1 MKPKSMKEKPRG
13 AMMNILR
20 IKMIDAGN
28 LLKELDDALDKV
40 VAKKEPE
47 SFLKPSTLKIEEY
60 QKSIRQIQAQ
70 FTDAPK
76 FNEEGAYPQFL
87 SCGLLQ
93 VRGKNG
99 ANMEF
104 LLPKVYPFPPKSLYI
119 EHEKDGQFL
128 REMLMHLLSSAP
140 LVQLEVIL
148 VDALSLGGIFNLA
161 RRLLDKDNDF
171 IYQQR
176 ILTERKEIEEA
187 LKHLYEYLKVNLQE
201 KLAGFRDFAH
211 YNEEATDRLPLKVL
225 FLSGVDALSQN
236 ALYYLEKIM
245 RFGSKNG
252 VLSFV
257 NLESEKNNKSAEDL
271 KKHAEFFRDTTSF
284 ERFKYLNVEVIND
297 QGIKSQHM
305 KDFADKIK
313 AYYEK
318 KKAVKREL
326 KDLQR
331 DKEFWTESSQYEVSV
346 PVGWDINHTEVCFK
360 ICKEQNHTL
369 ICDHSGSGKSNFLHV
384 LIQNLAF
391 YYDPDEVQLF
401 LLDYKEGVEFNA
413 YTDPNIL
420 EHARLVSV
428 ASSVGFG
435 VSFLSWLCDEI
446 KKRSELFKQ
455 FNVKDLSDYRKH
467 EKMPRL
473 IVVIDE
479 FQVLFSDNST
489 KGKEGVERSLNTLLK
504 KGRSYGVHLVLAT
517 QTMRGGEIDS
527 SIKAQ
532 IANRIALPMD
542 ADDST
547 KILDDDVA
555 CELVRP
561 EGIFNNN
568 GGHQKYHT
576 KMSIPKAPD
585 DFKSFLTKIHAEFN
599 QRNLTPIDRKI
610 YNGETPLKMPN
621 TLKANEM
628 RLHLG
633 KKVDYEQKD
642 LIVEFESNESHLL
655 VVSQDLNARIALMK
669 LLFQNIKSANKE
681 LVFCNK
687 EKRLI
692 RSFDVQKEYGI
703 TPIENALNALDAT
716 TNRPN
721 SALVIDNLN
730 EAKEWHDKV
739 GAEKLK
745 SFLEK
750 ATDNEQYCV
759 IFVHDFK
766 QIKTNYHFDKLR
778 ELLSNHF
785 KQCLAFRCN
794 GENLN
799 AIKNNLPPPS
809 ALNNLNALLIELSK
823 DSVTEFR
830 PFSL

>member
-1 MKPKSMKEKPRG
+1 
-13 AMMNILR
+13 MNILR

-47 SFLKPSTLKIEEY
+47 SFLKPIVSPIEDY

-93 VRGKNG
+93 VRGKND

-128 REMLMHLLSSAP
+128 REMLMCLLSSAP
-140 LVQLEVIL
+140 LVQLEVVL

-176 ILTERKEIEEA
+176 ILTESKEIEEA

-211 YNEEATDRLPLKVL
+211 YNEEKEDRLPLKAL

-271 KKHAEFFRDTTSF
+271 KKHAEFFKDTTSF
-284 ERFKYLNVEVIND
+284 ERLKYLNVEVIND

-318 KKAVKREL
+318 KKVVKREL

-331 DKEFWTESSQYEVSV
+331 DKEFWAKSSQYEVSV
-346 PVGWDINHTEVCFK
+346 PVGWDINHKEVCFE
-360 ICKEQNHTL
+360 IGNEQNHTL
-369 ICDHSGSGKSNFLHV
+369 ICGRSGSGKSNFLHV

-391 YYDPDEVQLF
+391 YYAPNEVQLF

-413 YTDPNIL
+413 YTNPSPL

-428 ASSVGFG
+428 ASSVSYGIT
-435 VSFLSWLCDEI
+435 FLKWLCDEMQ
-446 KKRSELFKQ
+446 KRADRFKQ

-467 EKMPRL
+467 DEMPRL
-473 IVVIDE
+473 IVVVDE

-489 KGKEGVERSLNTLLK
+489 KGKESVERSLNTLLK
-504 KGRSYGVHLVLAT
+504 KGRSYGVHLILAT
-517 QTMRGGEIDS
+517 QTMRGTDINR
-527 SIKAQ
+527 SIMAQ

-542 ADDST
+542 AEDSSSVLGDDA
-547 KILDDDVA
+547 A
-555 CELVRP
+555 CEIQKP

-599 QRNLTPIDRKI
+599 QRNLAPIDRKI

-633 KKVDYEQKD
+633 KTVDYEQKD

-692 RSFDVQKEYGI
+692 RFFDAQKEYGI
-703 TPIENALNALDAT
+703 TPVENILSVLDTAM
-716 TNRPN
+716 NPN

-730 EAKEWHDKV
+730 EAKELHDKV

-750 ATDNEQYCV
+750 AIDNEQYCV
-759 IFVHDFK
+759 IFAHDFR
-766 QIKTNYHFDKLR
+766 QIKSNYHFDKLK
-778 ELLSNHF
+778 ELLNNHF

-794 GENLN
+794 EENLN
-799 AIKNNLPPPS
+799 AIKSDLPS
-809 ALNNLNALLIELSK
+809 LKNELNVLFVELSK

>member
-1 MKPKSMKEKPRG
+1 
-13 AMMNILR
+13 
-20 IKMIDAGN
+20 MIDAGN

-47 SFLKPSTLKIEEY
+47 SFLKPSTLKIEKY

-70 FTDAPK
+70 FTDAPQ
-76 FNEEGAYPQFL
+76 FNEESTYPKFL

-104 LLPKVYPFPPKSLYI
+104 LLPKVYPFSPKSLYI

-128 REMLMHLLSSAP
+128 REMLMRLLSSAP

-176 ILTERKEIEEA
+176 ILTESKEIEEA

-211 YNEEATDRLPLKVL
+211 YNENEKDPLPLKAL
-225 FLSGVDALSQN
+225 FLSGVDTLSQN

-257 NLESEKNNKSAEDL
+257 NLESEKNNQSAEDL
-271 KKHAEFFRDTTSF
+271 KNYAEFFKDTTSF

-305 KDFADKIK
+305 QDFADKIK
-313 AYYEK
+313 AYYRQK
-318 KKAVKREL
+318 KEVKREL

-331 DKEFWTESSQYEVSV
+331 DKEFWTKSSQHEMVV

-360 ICKEQNHTL
+360 IGNEQNHTL
-369 ICDHSGSGKSNFLHV
+369 ICGRSGSGKSNFLHV

-391 YYDPDEVQLF
+391 YYAPNEVQLF

-413 YTDPNIL
+413 YVADTPL

-435 VSFLSWLCDEI
+435 MSFLSWLCKEMQ
-446 KKRSELFKQ
+446 KRAELFKQ

-467 EKMPRL
+467 EKMSRL
-473 IVVIDE
+473 IVVVDE
-479 FQVLFSDNST
+479 FQVLFSDNKST
-489 KGKEGVERSLNTLLK
+489 KAVEGHLSTLLK

-517 QTMRGGEIDS
+517 QTMRGTDINPS
-527 SIKAQ
+527 FKAQ

-542 ADDST
+542 AEDSSSVLGDDA
-547 KILDDDVA
+547 A

-576 KMSIPKAPD
+576 KISIPKAPD

-599 QRNLTPIDRKI
+599 QRNLAPIDRKI

-621 TLKANEM
+621 ILKANEM

-633 KKVDYEQKD
+633 KEVDYEQKD

-655 VVSQDLNARIALMK
+655 VVSQNLQDRIALMK

-692 RSFDVQKEYGI
+692 RSFDAQKEYGI
-703 TPIENALNALDAT
+703 TPVENILSVLDTAM
-716 TNRPN
+716 NPN
-721 SALVIDNLN
+721 STLVIDNLN
-730 EAKEWHDKV
+730 EAKELHDKV
-739 GAEKLK
+739 GAEKLR

-750 ATDNEQYCV
+750 AIDNEQYCV
-759 IFVHDFK
+759 IFAHDFR
-766 QIKTNYHFDKLR
+766 QIKTNYHFDKLK
-778 ELLSNHF
+778 ELLNNHL
-785 KQCLAFRCN
+785 KQCLAFKCN

-799 AIKNNLPPPS
+799 AIKNGLPSPS
-809 ALNNLNALLIELSK
+809 NFNALFVELSK
-823 DSVTEFR
+823 DSRTEFR
-830 PFSL
+830 PFSLQD

>member
-1 MKPKSMKEKPRG
+1 
-13 AMMNILR
+13 
-20 IKMIDAGN
+20 MIDAGN

-47 SFLKPSTLKIEEY
+47 SFLKPIVSQIEDY
-60 QKSIRQIQAQ
+60 QKSIRQIQVQ
-70 FTDAPK
+70 FTDAPQ
-76 FNEEGAYPQFL
+76 FNETTTYPKFL
-87 SCGLLQ
+87 SCGLLH
-93 VRGKNG
+93 VKGKNG
-99 ANMEF
+99 ANMDF
-104 LLPKVYPFPPKSLYI
+104 CLPKVYPFPPKSLYI

-128 REMLMHLLSSAP
+128 REMLMRLLSSAP

-176 ILTERKEIEEA
+176 ILTESKEIEEA
-187 LKHLYEYLKVNLQE
+187 LKHLHEYLKVNLQE

-211 YNEEATDRLPLKVL
+211 YNEEAKDRLPLKAL

-257 NLESEKNNKSAEDL
+257 NLESEKNNQSAEDL
-271 KKHAEFFRDTTSF
+271 KKHAEFFRDITSF
-284 ERFKYLNVEVIND
+284 ERLKYLNVEIIND

-305 KDFADKIK
+305 QDFADRIK
-313 AYYEK
+313 AYYRQK
-318 KKAVKREL
+318 KEVKREL

-331 DKEFWTESSQYEVSV
+331 DKEFWTKSSQYEVSV
-346 PVGWDINHTEVCFK
+346 PVGWDINHKEVCFE
-360 ICKEQNHTL
+360 IGNEQNHTL

-391 YYDPDEVQLF
+391 YYAPNEVQLF

-413 YTDPNIL
+413 YTDPIL

-435 VSFLSWLCDEI
+435 MSFLSWLCDEI

-467 EKMPRL
+467 EKMARL
-473 IVVIDE
+473 IVVVDE
-479 FQVLFSDNST
+479 FQVLFSDNKST
-489 KGKEGVERSLNTLLK
+489 KAVEGHLNTLLK

-517 QTMRGGEIDS
+517 QTMRGTDINPS
-527 SIKAQ
+527 FKAQ
-532 IANRIALPMD
+532 IANRIALHMD
-542 ADDST
+542 AEDST

-555 CELVRP
+555 REIQKP

-599 QRNLTPIDRKI
+599 QRNLAPIDRKI

-621 TLKANEM
+621 ILKANEM

-703 TPIENALNALDAT
+703 TPVENILSVLDTAM
-716 TNRPN
+716 NPN
-721 SALVIDNLN
+721 SVLVIDNLN
-730 EAKEWHDKV
+730 EAKELHDKV

-759 IFVHDFK
+759 IFAHDFR
-766 QIKTNYHFDKLR
+766 QIKTNYHFDKLK
-778 ELLSNHF
+778 ELLNNHF

-794 GENLN
+794 EENLN

-809 ALNNLNALLIELSK
+809 ALNNLNVLFVELSK
-823 DSVTEFR
+823 DSHTEFR
-830 PFSL
+830 PFSLQG

>member
-1 MKPKSMKEKPRG
+1 
-13 AMMNILR
+13 
-20 IKMIDAGN
+20 MIDAGI

-47 SFLKPSTLKIEEY
+47 SFLKPIASQIENY
-60 QKSIRQIQAQ
+60 QKSIRQVQAQ
-70 FTDAPK
+70 FTDAPQ
-76 FNEEGAYPQFL
+76 FNETTTYPKFL
-87 SCGLLQ
+87 SCGLLH

-104 LLPKVYPFPPKSLYI
+104 CLPKVYPFPPKSLYI

-128 REMLMHLLSSAP
+128 REMLMRLLSSAP

-171 IYQQR
+171 IYQKR
-176 ILTERKEIEEA
+176 ILTENKEIEEA

-211 YNEEATDRLPLKVL
+211 YNEEKEDRLPLKAL

-236 ALYYLEKIM
+236 ALYYFEKIM

-257 NLESEKNNKSAEDL
+257 NLESEKNNQSAEDL
-271 KKHAEFFRDTTSF
+271 KRYAECFKDRTSF
-284 ERFKYLNVEVIND
+284 ERLKYLSVEVIND

-326 KDLQR
+326 KDLQK
-331 DKEFWTESSQYEVSV
+331 DEKFWTKSSQHEVVV
-346 PVGWDINHTEVCFK
+346 PVGWDINHKEVCFE
-360 ICKEQNHTL
+360 IGNEQNHTL

-391 YYDPDEVQLF
+391 YYAPNEVQLF

-413 YTDPNIL
+413 YVADPPL

-428 ASSVGFG
+428 ASSISYGIT
-435 VSFLSWLCDEI
+435 FLKWLCDEME
-446 KKRSELFKQ
+446 KRAELFKQ

-479 FQVLFSDNST
+479 FQVLFSDNKST
-489 KGKEGVERSLNTLLK
+489 KAVEGHLNTLLK
-504 KGRSYGVHLVLAT
+504 KGRSYGVHLILAT
-517 QTMRGGEIDS
+517 QTMRGTDINPS
-527 SIKAQ
+527 FKAQ

-542 ADDST
+542 ADDSA
-547 KILDDDVA
+547 KILDDDAA

-561 EGIFNNN
+561 ESIFNNN

-576 KMSIPKAPD
+576 KMSTPKAPD

-655 VVSQDLNARIALMK
+655 VVSQDLSARIALMK
-669 LLFQNIKSANKE
+669 LFAQNFKTANKE
-681 LVFCNK
+681 LLFYNA
-687 EKRLI
+687 EKCLVREL
-692 RSFDVQKEYGI
+692 DGLKKHHI
-703 TPIENALNALDAT
+703 TPMQGSLGSVLDTAM
-716 TNRPN
+716 NPN

-759 IFVHDFK
+759 IFAHDYK

-799 AIKNNLPPPS
+799 ALQSGLPSPS
-809 ALNNLNALLIELSK
+809 EHNALFVELSK

-830 PFSL
+830 PFSLQD

>member
-1 MKPKSMKEKPRG
+1 MIEV
-13 AMMNILR
+13 NILLQ
-20 IKMIDAGN
+20 K
-28 LLKELDDALDKV
+28 LDDALDKV
-40 VAKKEPE
+40 VHQKEPE
-47 SFLKPSTLKIEEY
+47 SFLKPIVSEIEEY
-60 QKSIRQIQAQ
+60 QKSVRQIQAQ
-70 FTDAPK
+70 FTDAPQ
-76 FNEEGAYPQFL
+76 FNETKAYPHFL
-87 SCGLLQ
+87 SCGLLEIK
-93 VRGKNG
+93 GKNG

-104 LLPKVYPFPPKSLYI
+104 CFPKVYPFPPKSLYI

-128 REMLMHLLSSAP
+128 REMLMRLLSSAP

-176 ILTERKEIEEA
+176 ILTESEEIKEA
-187 LKHLYEYLKVNLQE
+187 LKHLYEYLKVNLQQ
-201 KLAGFRDFAH
+201 KLAGFKDFAH
-211 YNEEATDRLPLKVL
+211 YNENKEDQLPLKAL
-225 FLSGVDALSQN
+225 FLSGVDALSSD

-271 KKHAEFFRDTTSF
+271 KRYAEFFKDRTSF
-284 ERFKYLNVEVIND
+284 EHLKYLNVEAIND
-297 QGIKSQHM
+297 HGVQSQHM
-305 KDFADKIK
+305 QDFATKIK
-313 AYYEK
+313 AYYEQK
-318 KKAVKREL
+318 KQVKREL

-331 DKEFWTESSQYEVSV
+331 EKDFWTQSSQSKVSV
-346 PVGWDINHTEVCFK
+346 PVGWDINHKEVCFE
-360 ICKEQNHTL
+360 IGEAQNHTL
-369 ICDHSGSGKSNFLHV
+369 ICGHSGSGKSNFLHV

-391 YYDPDEVQLF
+391 YYAPNEVQLF

-413 YTDPNIL
+413 YADPAIL

-435 VSFLSWLCDEI
+435 VSFLSWLDKET
-446 KKRSELFKQ
+446 KKRGELFKQ
-455 FNVKDLSDYRKH
+455 SGAKDLSDYRKH
-467 EKMPRL
+467 GEMPRL

-479 FQVLFSDNST
+479 FQVLFSDNKST
-489 KGKEGVERSLNTLLK
+489 KAVEGHLNTLLK

-517 QTMRGGEIDS
+517 QTMRGTDINPS
-527 SIKAQ
+527 FKAQ

-542 ADDST
+542 ADDSSSV
-547 KILDDDVA
+547 LGDDAA

-621 TLKANEM
+621 TLKANGM

-655 VVSQDLNARIALMK
+655 VVSQDLSARIALMK

-692 RSFDVQKEYGI
+692 RSFDAQKEYGI
-703 TPIENALNALDAT
+703 TPVENILSVLDTAM
-716 TNRPN
+716 NPN
-721 SALVIDNLN
+721 STLVIDNLN
-730 EAKEWHDKV
+730 EAKELHDKV

-750 ATDNEQYCV
+750 ATDNEQYCI

-799 AIKNNLPPPS
+799 ALQSDLPSPS
-809 ALNNLNALLIELSK
+809 ELNALLIELSK
-823 DSVTEFR
+823 DSHTEFR

>member
-1 MKPKSMKEKPRG
+1 
-13 AMMNILR
+13 
-20 IKMIDAGN
+20 MIDAGN

-47 SFLKPSTLKIEEY
+47 SFLRPSTLKIEEY

-70 FTDAPK
+70 FTDAPQ
-76 FNEEGAYPQFL
+76 FNETTTYPKFL
-87 SCGLLQ
+87 SCGLLEIK
-93 VRGKNG
+93 GKNG

-128 REMLMHLLSSAP
+128 REMLMRLLSSTP

-148 VDALSLGGIFNLA
+148 IDALSLGGIFNLA
-161 RRLLDKDNDF
+161 RRLLHKDNDF

-176 ILTERKEIEEA
+176 ILTESKETEEA

-201 KLAGFRDFAH
+201 KLAGYKDFAH
-211 YNEEATDRLPLKVL
+211 YNEEKEDRLPLKAL

-271 KKHAEFFRDTTSF
+271 KRYAEFFKDRTSF
-284 ERFKYLNVEVIND
+284 ERLKYLSVEVIND
-297 QGIKSQHM
+297 HGIQSQHM

-313 AYYEK
+313 AYYKQK
-318 KKAVKREL
+318 KEVKREL
-326 KDLQR
+326 KDLQK
-331 DKEFWTESSQYEVSV
+331 DEKFWIKSSQYEVSV
-346 PVGWDINHTEVCFK
+346 PVGWDINHKEVCFEIGK
-360 ICKEQNHTL
+360 AQNHTL

-391 YYDPDEVQLF
+391 YYAPNEVQLF

-413 YTDPNIL
+413 YVADPTL

-428 ASSVGFG
+428 ASSISYGIT
-435 VSFLSWLCDEI
+435 FLKWLCDEI
-446 KKRSELFKQ
+446 QKRSELFKQ
-455 FNVKDLSDYRKH
+455 FKVKDLSDYRKH

-489 KGKEGVERSLNTLLK
+489 KGKESVERSLNTLLK

-542 ADDST
+542 AEDST
-547 KILDDDVA
+547 KILGDDVA

-568 GGHQKYHT
+568 GGNRKYHT

-585 DFKSFLTKIHAEFN
+585 DFTAFIKKIHEEFN

-621 TLKANEM
+621 ILKANEM

-633 KKVDYEQKD
+633 KKADYEQKD

-692 RSFDVQKEYGI
+692 RSFDAPKEYGI
-703 TPIENALNALDAT
+703 TPVENILSVLDTAM
-716 TNRPN
+716 NPN
-721 SALVIDNLN
+721 SVLMVDNLN
-730 EAKEWHDKV
+730 EAKELHDKIGV
-739 GAEKLK
+739 EKLR

-750 ATDNEQYCV
+750 ATDNERYCI
-759 IFVHDFK
+759 IFAHDFK
-766 QIKTNYHFDKLR
+766 QIQANYDSVKLK
-778 ELLSNHF
+778 ELLNHHF
-785 KQCLAFRCN
+785 KQRLAFRCN

-799 AIKNNLPPPS
+799 ALKSDLPLLKNE
-809 ALNNLNALLIELSK
+809 LNALLIELSK
-823 DSVTEFR
+823 DSHTEFR
-830 PFSL
+830 PFSLQG

>member
-1 MKPKSMKEKPRG
+1 MKPKSMKEKLRG

-47 SFLKPSTLKIEEY
+47 SFLKPIVSQIEDY
-60 QKSIRQIQAQ
+60 QKSVRQIQAQ
-70 FTDAPK
+70 FIDAPQ
-76 FNEEGAYPQFL
+76 FNETSAYPKFL
-87 SCGLLQ
+87 SCGLLH

-128 REMLMHLLSSAP
+128 REMLMRLLSSAP
-140 LVQLEVIL
+140 LVQLEVVL

-161 RRLLDKDNDF
+161 RRLLNKDNDF

-176 ILTERKEIEEA
+176 ILTESKEIEEA
-187 LKHLYEYLKVNLQE
+187 IKHLYEYLKVNLQE

-211 YNEEATDRLPLKVL
+211 YNEEKEDRLPLKAL

-257 NLESEKNNKSAEDL
+257 NLESEKNNQSAEDL
-271 KKHAEFFRDTTSF
+271 KKHAEFFKDTTSF

-297 QGIKSQHM
+297 QDIKSQHM
-305 KDFADKIK
+305 QDFADKIK
-313 AYYEK
+313 AYYKQK
-318 KKAVKREL
+318 KEVKREL

-346 PVGWDINHTEVCFK
+346 PVGWDINHKEVCFE
-360 ICKEQNHTL
+360 IGNAQNHTL
-369 ICDHSGSGKSNFLHV
+369 ICGRSGSGKSNFLHV

-413 YTDPNIL
+413 YTDPVL

-435 VSFLSWLCDEI
+435 MSFLSWLCDEI

-479 FQVLFSDNST
+479 FQVLFSDKST
-489 KGKEGVERSLNTLLK
+489 QVKGSVERSLNTLLK

-527 SIKAQ
+527 SFKAQ

-547 KILDDDVA
+547 KILDDDAA

-599 QRNLTPIDRKI
+599 QRNLVPIDHKI
-610 YNGETPLKMPN
+610 YNGETALKMPN

-633 KKVDYEQKD
+633 KKV
-642 LIVEFESNESHLL
+642 
-655 VVSQDLNARIALMK
+655 
-669 LLFQNIKSANKE
+669 
-681 LVFCNK
+681 
-687 EKRLI
+687 
-692 RSFDVQKEYGI
+692 
-703 TPIENALNALDAT
+703 
-716 TNRPN
+716 
-721 SALVIDNLN
+721 
-730 EAKEWHDKV
+730 
-739 GAEKLK
+739 
-745 SFLEK
+745 
-750 ATDNEQYCV
+750 
-759 IFVHDFK
+759 
-766 QIKTNYHFDKLR
+766 
-778 ELLSNHF
+778 
-785 KQCLAFRCN
+785 
-794 GENLN
+794 
-799 AIKNNLPPPS
+799 
-809 ALNNLNALLIELSK
+809 
-823 DSVTEFR
+823 
-830 PFSL
+830 

>member
-1 MKPKSMKEKPRG
+1 MT
-13 AMMNILR
+13 
-20 IKMIDAGN
+20 DAGN

-47 SFLKPSTLKIEEY
+47 SFLKPIVSQIEDY

-76 FNEEGAYPQFL
+76 FNEEGTYPKFL
-87 SCGLLQ
+87 SCGLLEIK
-93 VRGKNG
+93 GKNG
-99 ANMEF
+99 TNMDF

-128 REMLMHLLSSAP
+128 REMLMRLLSSVP

-148 VDALSLGGIFNLA
+148 IDALSLGGIFNLA
-161 RRLLDKDNDF
+161 RRLLDKNNDF

-176 ILTERKEIEEA
+176 ILTESKEIEEA

-201 KLAGFRDFAH
+201 KLAGYRDFAH
-211 YNEEATDRLPLKVL
+211 YNENATDPLPLKAL

-257 NLESEKNNKSAEDL
+257 NLESEKNNQSAEDL
-271 KKHAEFFRDTTSF
+271 KRYAEFFKDRTSF
-284 ERFKYLNVEVIND
+284 ERLKYLNVEVIND
-297 QGIKSQHM
+297 HGIKSQHM

-313 AYYEK
+313 AYYKQK
-318 KKAVKREL
+318 KEVKREL
-326 KDLQR
+326 KDLQK
-331 DKEFWTESSQYEVSV
+331 DKEFWTKSSQYEVSV
-346 PVGWDINHTEVCFK
+346 PVGWDINHKEVCFE
-360 ICKEQNHTL
+360 IGNEQNHTL

-391 YYDPDEVQLF
+391 YYVPNEVQLF

-413 YTDPNIL
+413 YVADTPL

-446 KKRSELFKQ
+446 KKRAELFKQ

-467 EKMPRL
+467 DEMPRL

-479 FQVLFSDNST
+479 FQVIFSDNKST
-489 KGKEGVERSLNTLLK
+489 KAVEGHLNTLLK

-517 QTMRGGEIDS
+517 QTMHGTDINPS
-527 SIKAQ
+527 FKAQ

-542 ADDST
+542 AEDSSSVLGDDA
-547 KILDDDVA
+547 A

-568 GGHQKYHT
+568 GGHKKYHT

-621 TLKANEM
+621 TLKADEM

-633 KKVDYEQKD
+633 KTVDYEQKD

-692 RSFDVQKEYGI
+692 RSFDAPKEYGI
-703 TPIENALNALDAT
+703 TPVENILSVLETAMN
-716 TNRPN
+716 PN

-759 IFVHDFK
+759 IFAHDYK

-799 AIKNNLPPPS
+799 ALQSGLPSPS
-809 ALNNLNALLIELSK
+809 ELNALLIEFSK
-823 DSVTEFR
+823 DSRTEFR
-830 PFSL
+830 SFSLQG

>member
-1 MKPKSMKEKPRG
+1 
-13 AMMNILR
+13 
-20 IKMIDAGN
+20 MIEIN
-28 LLKELDDALDKV
+28 TLLQKLDDALDKV
-40 VAKKEPE
+40 VPKKEPE
-47 SFLKPSTLKIEEY
+47 SFLKPIVSKIEEY
-60 QKSIRQIQAQ
+60 QKSVRQIQAQ
-70 FTDAPK
+70 FTDAPQ
-76 FNEEGAYPQFL
+76 FNEESAYPQFL
-87 SCGLLQ
+87 SCGLLEIK
-93 VRGKNG
+93 GKNG
-99 ANMEF
+99 ANMDF
-104 LLPKVYPFPPKSLYI
+104 CLPKVYPFPPKSLYI

-128 REMLMHLLSSAP
+128 REMLMRLLSSAP

-161 RRLLDKDNDF
+161 RRLLDKNNDF

-176 ILTERKEIEEA
+176 ILTESKEIEEA

-201 KLAGFRDFAH
+201 KLAGYKDFAH
-211 YNEEATDRLPLKVL
+211 YNEKDRLPLKAL

-257 NLESEKNNKSAEDL
+257 NLESEKNNQSAEDL
-271 KKHAEFFRDTTSF
+271 KRYAEFFKDRTSF
-284 ERFKYLNVEVIND
+284 ECLKYLNAEVIND
-297 QGIKSQHM
+297 QGIKSQRM

-326 KDLQR
+326 KDLQK
-331 DKEFWTESSQYEVSV
+331 DEKFWTESSQFKVSV
-346 PVGWDINHTEVCFK
+346 PVGWDINHKEVCFE
-360 ICKEQNHTL
+360 IGEAQNHTL

-391 YYDPDEVQLF
+391 YYAPNEVQLF
-401 LLDYKEGVEFNA
+401 LLDYKEGVEFNT

-420 EHARLVSV
+420 EHVRLVSV
-428 ASSVGFG
+428 ASSVGYG
-435 VSFLSWLCDEI
+435 MSFLSWLCKEMQ
-446 KKRSELFKQ
+446 KRAELFKQ

-479 FQVLFSDNST
+479 FQVLFSDNKST
-489 KGKEGVERSLNTLLK
+489 KAVEGHLNTLLK

-527 SIKAQ
+527 SFKAQ

-547 KILDDDVA
+547 KILDDDAA

-585 DFKSFLTKIHAEFN
+585 DFKPFIKKIHRDFN
-599 QRNLTPIDRKI
+599 QRNLAPIDRKI

-621 TLKANEM
+621 ILKANGM

-633 KKVDYEQKD
+633 KEADYEQKD

-703 TPIENALNALDAT
+703 TPVENILSVLDTAM
-716 TNRPN
+716 NPN
-721 SALVIDNLN
+721 STLVIDNLN
-730 EAKEWHDKV
+730 EAKELHDKIGV
-739 GAEKLK
+739 EKLK

-750 ATDNEQYCV
+750 AIDNEQYCV
-759 IFVHDFK
+759 IFAHDYR

-778 ELLSNHF
+778 ELLNNHF
-785 KQCLAFRCN
+785 KQCLAFKCN

-799 AIKNNLPPPS
+799 ALKSNLPSPS
-809 ALNNLNALLIELSK
+809 ELNALLIELSK

-830 PFSL
+830 PFSLQD

>member
-1 MKPKSMKEKPRG
+1 
-13 AMMNILR
+13 
-20 IKMIDAGN
+20 MIEIN
-28 LLKELDDALDKV
+28 TLLQKLDDALDKIV
-40 VAKKEPE
+40 HKKEPE
-47 SFLKPSTLKIEEY
+47 SFLKPIVSQIEEY
-60 QKSIRQIQAQ
+60 QKSVRKIQAQ
-70 FTDAPK
+70 FTDAPQ
-76 FNEEGAYPQFL
+76 FNETSAYPPFL
-87 SCGLLQ
+87 SCGLLEIK
-93 VRGKNG
+93 GKNG
-99 ANMEF
+99 TNVDF
-104 LLPKVYPFPPKSLYI
+104 CLPKVYPFPPKSLYI

-128 REMLMHLLSSAP
+128 REMLMHLLSNAP

-161 RRLLDKDNDF
+161 RRLLDKNNDF

-176 ILTERKEIEEA
+176 ILTESKEIEEA

-201 KLAGFRDFAH
+201 KLAGYKDFAH
-211 YNEEATDRLPLKVL
+211 YNEEATDPLPLKAL
-225 FLSGVDALSQN
+225 FLSGVDALSKE

-245 RFGSKNG
+245 RFGPKNG

-271 KKHAEFFRDTTSF
+271 KRYAEFFKDRTSF
-284 ERFKYLNVEVIND
+284 EHLKYLNVEVIND
-297 QGIKSQHM
+297 HGIQSQHM
-305 KDFADKIK
+305 QDFADKIK

-326 KDLQR
+326 KDLQK
-331 DKEFWTESSQYEVSV
+331 DEKFWTKSSQSEVSV
-346 PVGWDINHTEVCFK
+346 PMGWDINHKEVRFE
-360 ICKEQNHTL
+360 IGGAQNHML
-369 ICDHSGSGKSNFLHV
+369 ICGRSGSGKSNFLHV

-391 YYDPDEVQLF
+391 YYVPNEVQLF

-413 YTDPNIL
+413 YTNPTIL

-428 ASSVGFG
+428 AGSVGFG
-435 VSFLSWLCDEI
+435 VGFLSWLCKEMQ
-446 KKRSELFKQ
+446 KRAELFKR
-455 FNVKDLSDYRKH
+455 FNVKDLNDYRKH
-467 EKMPRL
+467 GEMPRL

-479 FQVLFSDNST
+479 FQVLFSDNSA
-489 KGKEGVERSLNTLLK
+489 KGKESVDQSLNTLLK
-504 KGRSYGVHLVLAT
+504 KGRSYGVHLILAT
-517 QTMRGGEIDS
+517 QTMRGTDINKS
-527 SIKAQ
+527 LMAQ

-542 ADDST
+542 AEDSNSILNNDDA
-547 KILDDDVA
+547 A

-585 DFKSFLTKIHAEFN
+585 DFTAFIKKIHAEFN
-599 QRNLTPIDRKI
+599 QRNLVPIEHKI
-610 YNGETPLKMPN
+610 YNGETALEMPSI
-621 TLKANEM
+621 LKANEM

-633 KKVDYEQKD
+633 KEADYEQKD

-655 VVSQDLNARIALMK
+655 VVSQDLSTRIALMK
-669 LLFQNIKSANKE
+669 LFAQNFETANKE
-681 LVFCNK
+681 LLFYNA
-687 EKRLI
+687 EKRLV
-692 RSFDVQKEYGI
+692 RELDELKKHHI
-703 TPIENALNALDAT
+703 TPMQSPLGSVLDTAM
-716 TNRPN
+716 NPN
-721 SALVIDNLN
+721 SVLVIDNLN
-730 EAKEWHDKV
+730 EAKELHDKI

-750 ATDNEQYCV
+750 ATDNEQYCI
-759 IFVHDFK
+759 IFAHDYK

-799 AIKNNLPPPS
+799 ALQSGLSSPS
-809 ALNNLNALLIELSK
+809 KLNALLIELSK

>member
-1 MKPKSMKEKPRG
+1 M
-13 AMMNILR
+13 
-20 IKMIDAGN
+20 
-28 LLKELDDALDKV
+28 
-40 VAKKEPE
+40 
-47 SFLKPSTLKIEEY
+47 
-60 QKSIRQIQAQ
+60 
-70 FTDAPK
+70 
-76 FNEEGAYPQFL
+76 
-87 SCGLLQ
+87 
-93 VRGKNG
+93 
-99 ANMEF
+99 
-104 LLPKVYPFPPKSLYI
+104 
-119 EHEKDGQFL
+119 
-128 REMLMHLLSSAP
+128 
-140 LVQLEVIL
+140 
-148 VDALSLGGIFNLA
+148 
-161 RRLLDKDNDF
+161 
-171 IYQQR
+171 
-176 ILTERKEIEEA
+176 
-187 LKHLYEYLKVNLQE
+187 YEYLKVNLQE
-201 KLAGFRDFAH
+201 KLAGYKDFAH
-211 YNEEATDRLPLKVL
+211 YNEKEKDPLPLKAL

-257 NLESEKNNKSAEDL
+257 NLESEKNNQSAEDL
-271 KKHAEFFRDTTSF
+271 KKHAEFFRDNKSF
-284 ERFKYLNVEVIND
+284 ERLKYLSVEVIND
-297 QGIKSQHM
+297 HGIQPQHM
-305 KDFADKIK
+305 QDFADKIK

-318 KKAVKREL
+318 KKVVKSEL
-326 KDLQR
+326 KALQK
-331 DKEFWTESSQYEVSV
+331 DEKFWTKSSQHEVSV
-346 PVGWDINHTEVCFK
+346 PVGWDINHKEVCFE
-360 ICKEQNHTL
+360 IGNAQNHTL

-391 YYDPDEVQLF
+391 YYAPNEVQLF

-413 YTDPNIL
+413 YVADTPL

-435 VSFLSWLCDEI
+435 VSFLSWLCKEMQE
-446 KKRSELFKQ
+446 RANLFKQ
-455 FNVKDLSDYRKH
+455 FKVKDLSDYRKH

-479 FQVLFSDNST
+479 FQVLFSDNKST
-489 KGKEGVERSLNTLLK
+489 KAVEGHLNTLLK

-517 QTMRGGEIDS
+517 QTMRGTDINPS
-527 SIKAQ
+527 FKAQ

-542 ADDST
+542 ADDSA
-547 KILDDDVA
+547 KILDDDAA

-599 QRNLTPIDRKI
+599 QRNLAPIDRKI

-621 TLKANEM
+621 ILKANEM

-633 KKVDYEQKD
+633 KEADYEQKD
-642 LIVEFESNESHLL
+642 LVVEFENNESHLL

-703 TPIENALNALDAT
+703 TPVENILSVLDTAM
-716 TNRPN
+716 NPN

-730 EAKEWHDKV
+730 EAKELHDKIGV
-739 GAEKLK
+739 EKLK

-750 ATDNEQYCV
+750 AIDNEQYCV
-759 IFVHDFK
+759 IFAHDYR

-778 ELLSNHF
+778 ELLNNHF
-785 KQCLAFRCN
+785 KQCLAFKCN

-799 AIKNNLPPPS
+799 ALKSNLPSPS
-809 ALNNLNALLIELSK
+809 ELNALLIELSK
-823 DSVTEFR
+823 DSHTEFR
-830 PFSL
+830 PFSLQG

>member
-1 MKPKSMKEKPRG
+1 
-13 AMMNILR
+13 
-20 IKMIDAGN
+20 MIDAGN

-40 VAKKEPE
+40 VSKKEPE
-47 SFLKPSTLKIEEY
+47 SFLKPIVSEIENY
-60 QKSIRQIQAQ
+60 QKRVRQIQAQ
-70 FTDAPK
+70 FTDAPQ
-76 FNEEGAYPQFL
+76 FNEEGTYPKFL
-87 SCGLLQ
+87 SCGLLEIK
-93 VRGKNG
+93 GKNG
-99 ANMEF
+99 ANMDF
-104 LLPKVYPFPPKSLYI
+104 CLPKVYPFPPKSLYI

-128 REMLMHLLSSAP
+128 REMLMRLLSSAP

-148 VDALSLGGIFNLA
+148 IDALSLGGIFNLA

-176 ILTERKEIEEA
+176 ILTESKEIEEA

-201 KLAGFRDFAH
+201 KLAGFRDFVH
-211 YNEEATDRLPLKVL
+211 YNENATDPLPLKAL

-257 NLESEKNNKSAEDL
+257 NLESEKNNQSAEDL
-271 KKHAEFFRDTTSF
+271 KKHAEFFKDTTSF

-326 KDLQR
+326 KELQK
-331 DKEFWTESSQYEVSV
+331 DEKFWTESSQYEVSV
-346 PVGWDINHTEVCFK
+346 PVGWDINHKEVCFE
-360 ICKEQNHTL
+360 IGGAQNHTL

-391 YYDPDEVQLF
+391 YYNPDEVQLF

-413 YTDPNIL
+413 YTNPSPL

-428 ASSVGFG
+428 ASSVPYGIT
-435 VSFLSWLCDEI
+435 FLKWLCDEI
-446 KKRSELFKQ
+446 KKRSDRFKQ

-473 IVVIDE
+473 IVVVDE
-479 FQVLFSDNST
+479 FQVLFSDKST
-489 KGKEGVERSLNTLLK
+489 QVKGSVERSLNTLLK

-517 QTMRGGEIDS
+517 QTMCGGEIDS
-527 SIKAQ
+527 SFKAQ

-542 ADDST
+542 ADDSA
-547 KILDDDVA
+547 KILDDDAA

-568 GGHQKYHT
+568 GGNRKYHT

-599 QRNLTPIDRKI
+599 QRNLAPIDRKI

-703 TPIENALNALDAT
+703 TPIENALNALNAT

-750 ATDNEQYCV
+750 ATDNEQYCI

-766 QIKTNYHFDKLR
+766 QIQANYDSVKLKD
-778 ELLSNHF
+778 LLNNHF
-785 KQCLAFRCN
+785 KQRLAFRCN

-809 ALNNLNALLIELSK
+809 ALNNLNALFVELSK
-823 DSVTEFR
+823 DSHTEFR
-830 PFSL
+830 PFSLQD

>member
-1 MKPKSMKEKPRG
+1 
-13 AMMNILR
+13 
-20 IKMIDAGN
+20 MIDAGN

-47 SFLKPSTLKIEEY
+47 SFLRPSTLKIEEY

-70 FTDAPK
+70 FTDAPQ
-76 FNEEGAYPQFL
+76 FNETTTYPKFL

-128 REMLMHLLSSAP
+128 REMLMRLLSSVP
-140 LVQLEVIL
+140 LVQLEVVL
-148 VDALSLGGIFNLA
+148 VDALSLGGIFGLA
-161 RRLLDKDNDF
+161 RKLLKKDDKDDKNNDF

-176 ILTERKEIEEA
+176 ILTESKEIEEA

-201 KLAGFRDFAH
+201 KLAGYRDFAH
-211 YNEEATDRLPLKVL
+211 YNETAQDPLPLKAL
-225 FLSGVDALSQN
+225 FLSGVDALSKD

-271 KKHAEFFRDTTSF
+271 KKHAEFFKDTTSF

-305 KDFADKIK
+305 TDFADKIK
-313 AYYEK
+313 AYYKQK
-318 KKAVKREL
+318 KEVKREL
-326 KDLQR
+326 KDLQE
-331 DKEFWTESSQYEVSV
+331 DKKFWTESSQHEVSV
-346 PVGWDINHTEVCFK
+346 PVGWDINHEQVCFK
-360 ICKEQNHTL
+360 IGKEQNHTL

-391 YYDPDEVQLF
+391 YYAPDEVQLF

-413 YTDPNIL
+413 YTDPIL

-428 ASSVGFG
+428 ASSVPYGIT
-435 VSFLSWLCDEI
+435 FLKWLCDEMT
-446 KKRSELFKQ
+446 KRSELFKQ
-455 FNVKDLSDYRKH
+455 FKVKDLSDYRKH

-479 FQVLFSDNST
+479 FQVLFSDKST
-489 KGKEGVERSLNTLLK
+489 KVVEGYLNTLLK

-547 KILDDDVA
+547 KILDDDAA
-555 CELVRP
+555 CEIQKP
-561 EGIFNNN
+561 EAIFNNN
-568 GGHQKYHT
+568 GGHQKFHT

-585 DFKSFLTKIHAEFN
+585 DFKSFLTKIHTEFN
-599 QRNLTPIDRKI
+599 QRNLAPIDRKI

-633 KKVDYEQKD
+633 KEVDYEQKD
-642 LIVEFESNESHLL
+642 LIVEFENNESHLL

-692 RSFDVQKEYGI
+692 RSFDAQKEYGI
-703 TPIENALNALDAT
+703 TPVENILSVLDTAM
-716 TNRPN
+716 NPN

-730 EAKEWHDKV
+730 EAKELHDKV

-750 ATDNEQYCV
+750 ATDNEQYCI
-759 IFVHDFK
+759 IFAHDYK
-766 QIKTNYHFDKLR
+766 QISNYHLEKLR
-778 ELLSNHF
+778 ELLNNHF
-785 KQCLAFRCN
+785 KQHLAFKCN
-794 GENLN
+794 EDNLK
-799 AIKNNLPPPS
+799 ALKIGLPPLS
-809 ALNNLNALLIELSK
+809 GLNALFKEFSK
-823 DSVTEFR
+823 DSDTEFR

>member
-1 MKPKSMKEKPRG
+1 
-13 AMMNILR
+13 
-20 IKMIDAGN
+20 MIEISEW
-28 LLKELDDALDKV
+28 LQKLDDALDKV

-47 SFLKPSTLKIEEY
+47 SFLKSIVSRIEDY
-60 QKSIRQIQAQ
+60 QKSIRKVQAQ
-70 FTDAPK
+70 FTDAPQ
-76 FNEEGAYPQFL
+76 FNETTTYPQFL
-87 SCGLLQ
+87 SCGLLH
-93 VRGKNG
+93 VSGKNG

-128 REMLMHLLSSAP
+128 REMLMRLLSSAP

-176 ILTERKEIEEA
+176 ILTESKEIEEA

-211 YNEEATDRLPLKVL
+211 YNEEKEDRLPLKAL
-225 FLSGVDALSQN
+225 FLSGVDALSKD

-271 KKHAEFFRDTTSF
+271 KRYAEFFKDRTSF
-284 ERFKYLNVEVIND
+284 ERLKYLSVEVIND
-297 QGIKSQHM
+297 HGIQSKHM
-305 KDFADKIK
+305 QDFADKIK

-318 KKAVKREL
+318 KKEVKREL
-326 KDLQR
+326 KDLQK
-331 DKEFWTESSQYEVSV
+331 DEKFWTKSSQSKVSV
-346 PVGWDINHTEVCFK
+346 PVGWDINHKEVCFE
-360 ICKEQNHTL
+360 IGNEQNHTL
-369 ICDHSGSGKSNFLHV
+369 ICGRSGSGKSNFLHV

-391 YYDPDEVQLF
+391 YYAPDEVQLF

-413 YTDPNIL
+413 YTDPIL

-428 ASSVGFG
+428 ASSISYGIT
-435 VSFLSWLCDEI
+435 FLKWLCDEI
-446 KKRSELFKQ
+446 KKRSDLFKQ

-473 IVVIDE
+473 IVVVDE
-479 FQVLFSDNST
+479 LQVLFSDKST
-489 KGKEGVERSLNTLLK
+489 QVKGSVERSLNTLLK

-527 SIKAQ
+527 SFKAQ

-542 ADDST
+542 AEDST

-555 CELVRP
+555 CEIQKP

-585 DFKSFLTKIHAEFN
+585 DFTAFIKKIHEEFN

-610 YNGETPLKMPN
+610 YNGEKPLEMPN

-633 KKVDYEQKD
+633 KEVDYEQKD
-642 LIVEFESNESHLL
+642 LIVEFENNESHLL

-669 LLFQNIKSANKE
+669 LFAQNFKTANKE
-681 LVFCNK
+681 LLFYNA
-687 EKRLI
+687 EKRLV
-692 RSFDVQKEYGI
+692 RELDELKKHHI
-703 TPIENALNALDAT
+703 TPMQGPLGSVLDTAM
-716 TNRPN
+716 NPN
-721 SALVIDNLN
+721 SVLMVDNLN
-730 EAKEWHDKV
+730 EAKELHDKIGV
-739 GAEKLK
+739 EKLR

-750 ATDNEQYCV
+750 ATDNEQYCI
-759 IFVHDFK
+759 IFAHDYR
-766 QIKTNYHFDKLR
+766 QIKTNYHFDKLKD
-778 ELLSNHF
+778 LLNNHF
-785 KQCLAFRCN
+785 KQRLALKCN

-799 AIKNNLPPPS
+799 AIKSGLPLPS
-809 ALNNLNALLIELSK
+809 ELNALLIELSK
-823 DSVTEFR
+823 DSHTEFR
-830 PFSL
+830 PLSLQD

>member
-1 MKPKSMKEKPRG
+1 
-13 AMMNILR
+13 
-20 IKMIDAGN
+20 MIDAGN

-40 VAKKEPE
+40 VPKKEPE

-76 FNEEGAYPQFL
+76 FNEESAYPKFL
-87 SCGLLQ
+87 SCGLLEIK
-93 VRGKNG
+93 GKNG
-99 ANMEF
+99 TNMEF

-128 REMLMHLLSSAP
+128 REMLMRLLSSTP

-161 RRLLDKDNDF
+161 RRLLNKDNDF

-176 ILTERKEIEEA
+176 ILTESKEIEEA

-211 YNEEATDRLPLKVL
+211 YNEEAKDRLPLKAL
-225 FLSGVDALSQN
+225 FLSGVDALSKD

-257 NLESEKNNKSAEDL
+257 NLESEKNNQSAEDL
-271 KKHAEFFRDTTSF
+271 KRYAEFFKDRTSF
-284 ERFKYLNVEVIND
+284 ERLKYLSVEVIND
-297 QGIKSQHM
+297 HGIKSQHM
-305 KDFADKIK
+305 QDFADKIK

-326 KDLQR
+326 KDLQK
-331 DKEFWTESSQYEVSV
+331 DEKFWTESSQFKVSV
-346 PVGWDINHTEVCFK
+346 PVGWDINHKEVCFE
-360 ICKEQNHTL
+360 IGEAQNHTL

-413 YTDPNIL
+413 YTDPIL

-428 ASSVGFG
+428 ASSVPYGIT
-435 VSFLSWLCDEI
+435 FLKWLCDEMT
-446 KKRSELFKQ
+446 KRAELFKQ
-455 FNVKDLSDYRKH
+455 FKVKDLSDYRKH

-473 IVVIDE
+473 IVVVDE
-479 FQVLFSDNST
+479 FQVLFSDNKST
-489 KGKEGVERSLNTLLK
+489 KAVEGHLNTLLK

-517 QTMRGGEIDS
+517 QTMRGTDINPSFKD
-527 SIKAQ
+527 Q

-542 ADDST
+542 AEDSSSVLGDDA
-547 KILDDDVA
+547 A

-585 DFKSFLTKIHAEFN
+585 DFKPFINKIHGEFN
-599 QRNLTPIDRKI
+599 QRNLAPIEHKI
-610 YNGETPLKMPN
+610 YNGEKPLEMPN

-633 KKVDYEQKD
+633 KEADYEQKD
-642 LIVEFESNESHLL
+642 LMVEFESNESHLL
-655 VVSQDLNARIALMK
+655 VVSQDLSARIALMK
-669 LLFQNIKSANKE
+669 LFAQNFKTANKE
-681 LVFCNK
+681 LLFCNA
-687 EKRLI
+687 EKRLV
-692 RSFDVQKEYGI
+692 RELDELKKHHI
-703 TPIENALNALDAT
+703 TPMQGPLGSVLDTAM
-716 TNRPN
+716 NPN
-721 SALVIDNLN
+721 SVLVVDNLN
-730 EAKEWHDKV
+730 EAKELHDKIGV
-739 GAEKLK
+739 EKLR

-750 ATDNEQYCV
+750 ATDNEQYCI
-759 IFVHDFK
+759 IFAHDYK
-766 QIKTNYHFDKLR
+766 QIKNNYHLDKLR
-778 ELLSNHF
+778 ELLNNHF

-799 AIKNNLPPPS
+799 ALKSGLPSPS
-809 ALNNLNALLIELSK
+809 ELNTLFVELSK
-823 DSVTEFR
+823 GSYTEFR

>member
-1 MKPKSMKEKPRG
+1 
-13 AMMNILR
+13 MMNILR
-20 IKMIDAGN
+20 IKMTDAGN

-47 SFLKPSTLKIEEY
+47 SFLKPIASRIEEY

-70 FTDAPK
+70 FTDAPQ

-87 SCGLLQ
+87 SCGLLEIK
-93 VRGKNG
+93 GKNG
-99 ANMEF
+99 ANMDF
-104 LLPKVYPFPPKSLYI
+104 CLPKVYPFPPKSLYI

-128 REMLMHLLSSAP
+128 REMLMRLLSSAP
-140 LVQLEVIL
+140 LVQLEIVL

-161 RRLLDKDNDF
+161 RRLLNKDNDF

-176 ILTERKEIEEA
+176 ILTESKEIEGA

-211 YNEEATDRLPLKVL
+211 YNEKEKDRLPLKAL
-225 FLSGVDALSQN
+225 FLSGVDVLSKD

-284 ERFKYLNVEVIND
+284 ERLKYLSVEVIND

-326 KDLQR
+326 KDLQK
-331 DKEFWTESSQYEVSV
+331 DEKFWTKSSQHEVVV
-346 PVGWDINHTEVCFK
+346 PVGWDINHKEVCFEIGK
-360 ICKEQNHTL
+360 AQNHTL
-369 ICDHSGSGKSNFLHV
+369 ICGRSGSGKSNFLHV

-413 YTDPNIL
+413 YTDPIL

-428 ASSVGFG
+428 ASSVSYGIT
-435 VSFLSWLCDEI
+435 FLKWLCDEMQ
-446 KKRSELFKQ
+446 KRAELFKQ
-455 FNVKDLSDYRKH
+455 FNVKDLNNYRKH
-467 EKMPRL
+467 DEMPRL

-479 FQVLFSDNST
+479 FQVLFSDNKST
-489 KGKEGVERSLNTLLK
+489 KAVEGHLNTLLK

-517 QTMRGGEIDS
+517 QTMRGTDINPS
-527 SIKAQ
+527 FKAQ

-547 KILDDDVA
+547 KILDDDAA

-599 QRNLTPIDRKI
+599 QRNLAPIDRKI
-610 YNGETPLKMPN
+610 YNGETALKIPH

-655 VVSQDLNARIALMK
+655 VVSQNLQDRIALMK
-669 LLFQNIKSANKE
+669 LLFQNIKSTNKE

-692 RSFDVQKEYGI
+692 RFFDAQKEYGI
-703 TPIENALNALDAT
+703 TPVENILSVLDTAM
-716 TNRPN
+716 NPN

-730 EAKEWHDKV
+730 EAKELHDKV

-750 ATDNEQYCV
+750 AIDNEQYCV
-759 IFVHDFK
+759 IFAHDFR
-766 QIKTNYHFDKLR
+766 QIKTNYHFDKLKD
-778 ELLSNHF
+778 LLNNHF

-794 GENLN
+794 EENLN

-809 ALNNLNALLIELSK
+809 RLNALFVELSK
-823 DSVTEFR
+823 DSHTEFR
-830 PFSL
+830 PFSLQD

>member
-1 MKPKSMKEKPRG
+1 
-13 AMMNILR
+13 
-20 IKMIDAGN
+20 MIDAGN

-47 SFLKPSTLKIEEY
+47 SFLKPIVSQIEDY

-76 FNEEGAYPQFL
+76 FNETTTYPKFL

-128 REMLMHLLSSAP
+128 REMLMRLLSSAP

-161 RRLLDKDNDF
+161 RRLLDKNNDF

-176 ILTERKEIEEA
+176 ILTESKEIEEA

-211 YNEEATDRLPLKVL
+211 YNEEKEDPLPLKAL
-225 FLSGVDALSQN
+225 FLSGVDALSKD

-257 NLESEKNNKSAEDL
+257 NLESEKNNQSVEYL
-271 KKHAEFFRDTTSF
+271 KNDAEFFKDTTSF
-284 ERFKYLNVEVIND
+284 ERLKYLNVEVIND
-297 QGIKSQHM
+297 QGIQSQHM

-313 AYYEK
+313 AYYKQK
-318 KKAVKREL
+318 KEVKREL

-331 DKEFWTESSQYEVSV
+331 DKEFWTKNSQHEVVV
-346 PVGWDINHTEVCFK
+346 PVGWDINHKEVCFE
-360 ICKEQNHTL
+360 IGNEQNHTL
-369 ICDHSGSGKSNFLHV
+369 ICGRSGSGKSNFLHV

-391 YYDPDEVQLF
+391 YYAPNEVQLF

-413 YTDPNIL
+413 YVADPAL

-428 ASSVGFG
+428 ASSVSYGIT
-435 VSFLSWLCDEI
+435 FLKWLCDEI
-446 KKRSELFKQ
+446 QKRADRFKQ
-455 FNVKDLSDYRKH
+455 FGAKDLNNYRKH
-467 EKMPRL
+467 DEMPRL
-473 IVVIDE
+473 IVVVDE
-479 FQVLFSDNST
+479 FQVLFSDNKST
-489 KGKEGVERSLNTLLK
+489 KAVEGHLNTLLK

-517 QTMRGGEIDS
+517 QTMRGTDINPS
-527 SIKAQ
+527 FKAQ

-542 ADDST
+542 AEDSSSVLGDDA
-547 KILDDDVA
+547 A

-561 EGIFNNN
+561 EAIFNNN
-568 GGHQKYHT
+568 GGHQKFHT

-585 DFKSFLTKIHAEFN
+585 DFKSFLTKIHTEFN
-599 QRNLTPIDRKI
+599 QRNLAPIERKI
-610 YNGETPLKMPN
+610 YNGETALKMPN

-642 LIVEFESNESHLL
+642 LIVEFENNESHLL

-703 TPIENALNALDAT
+703 TPIENALNALDAA

-721 SALVIDNLN
+721 STLVIDNLN

-759 IFVHDFK
+759 IFAHDFR

-778 ELLSNHF
+778 ELLNNHF

-809 ALNNLNALLIELSK
+809 TLNNLNALFVELSK
-823 DSVTEFR
+823 DSHTEFR
-830 PFSL
+830 PFSLQG